1 MAVSQK
7 SKLILNIQDSLRFTV
22 TADDSLGPG
31 FAVRGNGKKRGEIAK
46 KKKFSASEATIS
58 LFQTTARLASLAYF
72 SLTPFPSL
80 RSWVPGYVDADN
92 VFLVLIRKDK
102 MVSPIAQVKAKAALC
117 LSYRKTQSVGPV
129 EN

>member
-46 KKKFSASEATIS
+46 KKNFRPAKP
-58 LFQTTARLASLAYF
+58 
-72 SLTPFPSL
+72 PFPFSRLPPASL
-80 RSWVPGYVDADN
+80 RS
-92 VFLVLIRKDK
+92 
-102 MVSPIAQVKAKAALC
+102 PISL
-117 LSYRKTQSVGPV
+117 
-129 EN
+129 